1 MKILIKFFQTFS
13 ISRIGDINLD
23 GFKDIAIASPFENDG
38 VVYIYLG
45 SAQGLSSK
53 PSQRINAPSELPN
66 PFGDRSMFG
75 YGLSKGVDIDSNGY
89 RDIAIGSPSND
100 VVYVFKSYPVVKVM
114 ASIVSSKNEI
124 LLEEKS
130 ITIKVC
136 AKLQTMTEMTNN
148 VDFSTSLMLDT
159 QYNRASFSP
168 REIEKVLNETIKLNQ
183 MESCNDYTL
192 HLRGTLADI
201 FKPLTIEY
209 RYEPIQGVPEYS
221 HEFCETCVAMDPSE
235 VKSSTLK
242 VAFSTGCSSE
252 RCVSDLAVVGT
263 LVNVRQPYVLGST
276 RTIEIKYEISN
287 SGESSY
293 LTQLSI
299 TIPTSI
305 TEFSRIP
312 SSCRQDAN
320 KETMICDINNGKPLK
335 NQEVTE
341 LTINIDASRL
351 EGNSLK
357 VFANISSAADE
368 LRPNDN
374 VYVNEIVLTEFSD
387 VELNG

>member
-1 MKILIKFFQTFS
+1 
-13 ISRIGDINLD
+13 
-23 GFKDIAIASPFENDG
+23 
-38 VVYIYLG
+38 VYIYLG
-45 SAQGLSSK
+45 SAQGLSAK
-53 PSQRINAPSELPN
+53 PSQRIQAPSELPN
-66 PFGDRSMFG
+66 PFGDISSMFG

-89 RDIAIGSPSND
+89 RDIAIGSPESEA
-100 VVYVFKSYPVVKVM
+100 VYVFKSYPVVKVI

-136 AKLQTMTEMTNN
+136 ATLQTMTEMAHE
-148 VDFSTSLMLDT
+148 VEFATSLMLDT
-159 QYNRASFSP
+159 QYSRASFSP

-183 MESCNDYTL
+183 EERCNDYTI

-221 HEFCETCVAMDPSE
+221 HEFCTTCVAMDPSE
-235 VKSSTLK
+235 MKSATQK
-242 VAFSTGCSSE
+242 IAFSTGCSSE
-252 RCVSDLAVVGT
+252 RCVSDLTVVGT

-299 TIPTSI
+299 TIPSSI

-312 SSCRQDAN
+312 SSCRQDTN
-320 KETMICDINNGKPLK
+320 NRETMICDINNGKPLK

-341 LTINIDASRL
+341 LTINLDASRL
-351 EGNSLK
+351 EGNSFK
-357 VFANISSAADE
+357 VFSNVSSAADE
-368 LRPNDN
+368 SRPSDN